1 MPWTRVSIQRGQ
13 QEPWGSS
20 LSLVA
25 GLCSAASFLASLP
38 LLHVTGWDIPRAGA
52 LNITQLWPSTDVSW
66 FSLRPGFVFS
76 TMSLSLANMGQMC
89 TCSHSAPV
97 WWGGCWP
104 GHFIQ
109 MGRGGSPEA
118 IGGGFLR
125 RACSCEWI
133 PKKASDTLLLVRS
146 SQPAV
151 CGWWSGGL
159 GRRERHRRNPAQ
171 SCTLCL

>member
-1 MPWTRVSIQRGQ
+1 MNKGQCTAGPAGALRVLFVSGCR
-13 QEPWGSS
+13 
-20 LSLVA
+20 
-25 GLCSAASFLASLP
+25 SLP
-38 LLHVTGWDIPRAGA
+38 LLHVTGWDIPRVGA

-76 TMSLSLANMGQMC
+76 TMSLSLVNMGQMC

-109 MGRGGSPEA
+109 TGRGGSPEA
-118 IGGGFLR
+118 VGRGGGGGFLR

-133 PKKASDTLLLVRS
+133 PRKASDTVLLVRS
-146 SQPAV
+146 SQRAV
-151 CGWWSGGL
+151 CGWMMERGAGGGL
-159 GRRERHRRNPAQ
+159 GRCERHRRNPAR